1 MRKAQGKMANT
12 YGNMELGVL
21 FVPAELGALL
31 IPLLGALFV
40 STELGALF
48 VSTELGALFVSA
60 ERCACVASARAD
72 RTLNLRS
79 CPPSRLS
86 LSFSVGIFPYSV
98 ISRAELCYLLPFL
111 GHTGGGG
118 KRPSRHCTLH

>member
-48 VSTELGALFVSA
+48 VSA

-86 LSFSVGIFPYSV
+86 LFLSWYFSL
-98 ISRAELCYLLPFL
+98 LCN
-111 GHTGGGG
+111 
-118 KRPSRHCTLH
+118 